1 MKNISIQNKIY
12 IPLVA
17 LAVIAAI
24 VMFYFYNNSV
34 TKIEQSVLK
43 DKQKQFA
50 SMFKEKLVGKTQV
63 GLLSAINIAEN
74 RYVTEALIQ
83 NDKTIAQKELSKLMD
98 VAREASEY
106 KNLKVHIHTHDVKSF
121 LRHWNN
127 KSGDDLSS
135 FRHTITHVKNTKR
148 PLAGIEVGK
157 AGLALRGLAPIF
169 AKDTDYIGSV
179 EIIQSFESI
188 VKDLKNDENA
198 DVIIA
203 INSSLLNIADGL
215 KDAPKIVQSQYV
227 IAQDIKNANENLIQ
241 ELKNVSDKNLHNS
254 MFSTQNYFVTTLD
267 LLDYTGKNIG
277 QVFIADTNTHV
288 YHDIQTAKSG
298 IITQMIVMAVVVL
311 VIILIISIIIKFSVV
326 NPINELKNHANE
338 LAVGDG
344 DLTRTIP
351 VNSLDEV
358 GETAHEFNKFIEKV
372 RLTVAMAKD
381 ASSENASISNE
392 LSSTAAVVGKSVEE
406 TAQTIQNTF
415 EMSNKMNE
423 QIQVSIQNV
432 LETSEILATASSQL
446 SSTKNDI
453 AQITEYINATSSNE
467 IELSNDIKTL
477 SQNTDEIKNVL
488 NVISD
493 IADQTNL
500 LALNAAIEA
509 ARAGEQGRGFAVV
522 ADEVRKLAERTQDSL
537 NEINATVNAVGMAM
551 DEATNKM
558 QRNVASINELTQI
571 ADKTMQSVDNASSS
585 MAQCETQSNN
595 SANDFKRVS
604 NDINELLKRIEQI
617 NQISSV
623 NMRNTEE
630 IATAAEHL
638 EHTGE
643 KINQVLMKF
652 KT

>member
-34 TKIEQSVLK
+34 TQIEQSVLK

-188 VKDLKNDENA
+188 VKDLKTDENA

-344 DLTRTIP
+344 DLTRKIP

-571 ADKTMQSVDNASSS
+571 ADKTMQSVDNANSS